1 MTTSTPSAAAIV
13 PPAESS
19 VAALP
24 AVSPPTPASTPTPD
38 PAALADPARAGALHR
53 TLVLLYGVAV
63 YVGFLGVFLYAVG
76 FVSGVA
82 VPKAIDDGAPGP
94 LGAALAVNGGI
105 LALFAIQHTIMA
117 RPRFKAWWTRI
128 VPAAAERS
136 TFVLATI
143 LILATL
149 FRLWRPI
156 GGPVWTVE
164 APALRGLLHV
174 VSAAGWLT
182 VLVSTF
188 LIDHFDLFGL
198 RQVVLWFRKVP
209 YTAPRFQERSLYRH
223 VRHPLLLGFAV
234 AFWATPDMTWSHLF
248 FAGMC
253 TLYMLV
259 GIEFEERDL
268 LAAHGDAY
276 RDYRRRVPMLLPLRR
291 ARA

>member
-1 MTTSTPSAAAIV
+1 MTTTTLSVPATAPTAVAPSLDPIAAAD
-13 PPAESS
+13 P
-19 VAALP
+19 VAA
-24 AVSPPTPASTPTPD
+24 
-38 PAALADPARAGALHR
+38 ADPARASALHR

-76 FVSGVA
+76 FVSGVV
-82 VPKAIDDGAPGP
+82 VPKAIDDGAVGP
-94 LGAALAVNGGI
+94 LGPAIAVNGAI

-128 VPAAAERS
+128 VPAAVERS

-149 FRLWRPI
+149 FWQWRPV

-164 APALRGLLHV
+164 NPLLRGLLHAV
-174 VSAAGWLT
+174 AAVGWLQ

-209 YTAPRFQERSLYRH
+209 YTPPHFRETSLYRH
-223 VRHPLLLGFAV
+223 VRHPLLLGFV
-234 AFWATPDMTWSHLF
+234 IAFWATPDMTWSHLF

-268 LAAHGDAY
+268 LAAHGDSY
-276 RDYRRRVPMLLPLRR
+276 RDYRRRVPMLLPFRR